1 MDRITLQFGKTQKT
15 YESRFAADVP
25 GSNRFSALI
34 LGGLLPEIITDFLG
48 ADVITVEN
56 PDTGT
61 HTYIGYTTFVSLQRW
76 EDGHLLILER
86 GDES

>member
-1 MDRITLQFGKTQKT
+1 MDRITLQIRTKQKT
-15 YESRFAADVP
+15 YDSRFAADVP

-34 LGGLLPEIITDFLG
+34 LGGTLSEIISDFLS
-48 ADVITVEN
+48 ADTITVEN

-61 HTYIGYTTFVSLQRW
+61 HTYTGYTTFVSLQQW
-76 EDGHLLILER
+76 EDGHLLILKR